1 MMNNLSLSLAGSA
14 TKAGVG
20 QAIMKKSAAGA
31 SLLNINEE
39 IIRIYEF
46 DIEKEILLN
55 YFEVINKEDT
65 LSRRKNLEKI
75 GKTSKN

>member
-1 MMNNLSLSLAGSA
+1 MNNLSLSLAGSA

-39 IIRIYEF
+39 NSNNG
-46 DIEKEILLN
+46 DSPDTMT
-55 YFEVINKEDT
+55 NKK
-65 LSRRKNLEKI
+65 LS
-75 GKTSKN
+75 